1 MVKAELTE
9 KVAMLHNLKMT
20 EAQRVVDTMFSAMT
34 QALAQGE
41 GIEIR
46 GFASFKI
53 KRYSGH
59 PGRNPRTGAPIEVRE
74 KVGVVFKPGMELKQR
89 VNQDRPRHPKMEGR
103 ERAMAAGSP
112 GAEKNT

>member
-9 KVAMLHNLKMT
+9 RVAKLHNLKMT
-20 EAQRVVDTMFSAMT
+20 EAQRLVDTMFSAMT
-34 QALAQGE
+34 QALARGE

-53 KRYSGH
+53 KKYSGH
-59 PGRNPRTGAPIEVRE
+59 PGRNPRTGAPIDVRQ

-89 VNQDRPRHPKMEGR
+89 VNQDRPRQHKSEGR
-103 ERAMAAGSP
+103 ERAMAVGLP
-112 GAEKNT
+112 GVEKNT